1 MLFSQK
7 RLFNAPKTLGVVV
20 LALSLFLFAIRS
32 DARPEEFLEVGKFSK
47 AAAGGEFP
55 EGWTP
60 LTFKKIPRHTR
71 YSLVMDEGR
80 VAIKAT
86 SEASSSGLI
95 RKIRIDPREYPMIEW
110 HWKVLNT
117 YRKGDVAIKAGDDY
131 PARLYVTFEYDP
143 GDMGLFEK
151 LKYETARL
159 LYGEYPPGGAI
170 TYIWESKTPR
180 GSIVP
185 NPYTDRVMMIV
196 VESGDSLLNQWIREE
211 RNIYADYKQAFNQ
224 EPPHISGVAIM
235 TDSDDTAESATAF
248 YGDIIFK
255 KSRNP

>member
-1 MLFSQK
+1 MKKK
-7 RLFNAPKTLGVVV
+7 RLANGLKTLGVVI
-20 LALSLFLFAIRS
+20 LALSLFQLAFQS
-32 DARPEEFLEVGKFSK
+32 DARSERFLEVGKFSN

-71 YSLVMDEGR
+71 YSLVMDAGR
-80 VAIKAT
+80 VVVKAT

-95 RKIRIDPREYPMIEW
+95 RKIRIDPQEYPLIEW
-110 HWKVLNT
+110 RWKVLNIL
-117 YRKGDVAIKAGDDY
+117 RKGDVSTKAGDDY
-131 PARLYVTFEYDP
+131 PARLYITFEYNP
-143 GDMGLFEK
+143 ADMGLVEK

-170 TYIWESKTPR
+170 TYIWESKTPK
-180 GSIVP
+180 GSVVP

-196 VESGDSLLNQWIREE
+196 VESGDSLLNQWIQEE
-211 RNIYADYKQAFNQ
+211 RNIYADYKKAFKQ
-224 EPPHISGVAIM
+224 EPPFISGVAIM
-235 TDSDDTAESATAF
+235 TDSDNTAESATAF